1 MPQKANTFLIRDTE
15 LAQWFSIT
23 LEKLDKIV
31 DIFDADPNDDWDLV
45 EGVDYQFVNKKDKVR
60 LFSFEGALKI
70 ASYIDQHEKRGILYR
85 FREFFTKHDQKIRR
99 SLARKLIFNELADSG
114 EIKVYQGV
122 AMIHKQSLRRILK
135 TNGAKLNQTFNNL
148 KLHES
153 SSLKVDDEELAKV
166 IKNTKTEVR
175 PLKIGVDFYE
185 DEKREFWFSESGV
198 VRISKSMSE
207 TLTNKSRQEMCK
219 TIAMEFPL
227 AFKEIQENLD
237 DDTKQKIEI
246 EKAKKRAKT
255 RDKNT
260 CQVTGQKPDRNNK
273 FNLAVHHLYSAQKY
287 PHLATLDLNL
297 VTIKEEIHQEFHGN
311 LGGFHQPCTIEDF
324 IEFLHVYYPEHQGNL
339 ALKLQKTKKKLE
351 KLAK

>member
-1 MPQKANTFLIRDTE
+1 MPRKKEIFTIREAELI
-15 LAQWFSIT
+15 QWLSISH
-23 LEKLDKIV
+23 KRLDEIV
-31 DIFDADPNDDWDLV
+31 SFFDADPNDDWDLV
-45 EGVDYQFVNKKDKVR
+45 EGDDYQFVNKEKKLR
-60 LFSFEGALKI
+60 NFSPKGAFKI
-70 ASYIDQHEKRGILYR
+70 ASYIEKNEKRGIFYR
-85 FREFFTKHDQKIRR
+85 FKEFFTKHDQKIRR
-99 SLARKLIFNELADSG
+99 SLARKLIFAELTESG

-122 AMIHKQSLRRILK
+122 AMIHKQSLRRILE
-135 TNGAKLNQTFNNL
+135 TNGTKLNKTVNHLQQRTDKPL
-148 KLHES
+148 
-153 SSLKVDDEELAKV
+153 EL
-166 IKNTKTEVR
+166 
-175 PLKIGVDFYE
+175 GVDFYE
-185 DEKREFWFSESGV
+185 DEKREFWFSESGIV
-198 VRISKSMSE
+198 MISKSMSE

-324 IEFLHVYYPEHQGNL
+324 IEFLHVYYPEHHGNL

>member
-1 MPQKANTFLIRDTE
+1 MPRKKEIFTIREAELI
-15 LAQWFSIT
+15 QWLSISH
-23 LEKLDKIV
+23 KRLDEIV
-31 DIFDADPNDDWDLV
+31 SFFDADPNDDWDLV
-45 EGVDYQFVNKKDKVR
+45 EGDDYQFVNKEKKLR
-60 LFSFEGALKI
+60 NFSPKGAFKI
-70 ASYIDQHEKRGILYR
+70 ASYIEKNEKRGIFYK
-85 FREFFTKHDQKIRR
+85 FKEFFTKHDQKIRR
-99 SLARKLIFNELADSG
+99 SLARKSIFAELTDSG
-114 EIKVYQGV
+114 EIQVYQGV
-122 AMIHKQSLRRILK
+122 AMIHKQSLRRILE
-135 TNGAKLNQTFNNL
+135 TNGSKLNKTVNHLQQRTDKPL
-148 KLHES
+148 
-153 SSLKVDDEELAKV
+153 EL
-166 IKNTKTEVR
+166 
-175 PLKIGVDFYE
+175 GVDFYE
-185 DEKREFWFSESGV
+185 DEKREFWFSESGIV
-198 VRISKSMSE
+198 MISKSMSE

-273 FNLAVHHLYSAQKY
+273 FNLAVHHLYSLQKY

-324 IEFLHVYYPEHQGNL
+324 IEFLHVYYPEHHGNL

>member
-1 MPQKANTFLIRDTE
+1 MPRKKEIFTIREAELI
-15 LAQWFSIT
+15 QWLSISH
-23 LEKLDKIV
+23 KRLDEIV
-31 DIFDADPNDDWDLV
+31 SFFDADPNDDWDLV
-45 EGVDYQFVNKKDKVR
+45 EGDDYQFVNKEKKLR
-60 LFSFEGALKI
+60 NFSPKGAFKI
-70 ASYIDQHEKRGILYR
+70 ASYIEKNEKRGIFYK
-85 FREFFTKHDQKIRR
+85 FKEFFTKHDQKIRR
-99 SLARKLIFNELADSG
+99 SLARKSIFAELTDSG
-114 EIKVYQGV
+114 EIQVYQGV
-122 AMIHKQSLRRILK
+122 AMIHKQSLRRILE
-135 TNGAKLNQTFNNL
+135 TNGAKLNKTVNHLQQRTDKPL
-148 KLHES
+148 
-153 SSLKVDDEELAKV
+153 EL
-166 IKNTKTEVR
+166 
-175 PLKIGVDFYE
+175 GVDFYE

-219 TIAMEFPL
+219 MIEIEFPR
-227 AFKEIQENLD
+227 AFKEIQEHLD

-260 CQVTGQKPDRNNK
+260 CQVTGQKPDKDVK

-324 IEFLHVYYPEHQGNL
+324 IEFLHVYYPEHHGNL

>member
-1 MPQKANTFLIRDTE
+1 MPRKKEIFTIREAELI
-15 LAQWFSIT
+15 QWLSISH
-23 LEKLDKIV
+23 KRLDEIV
-31 DIFDADPNDDWDLV
+31 SFFDADPNDDWDLV
-45 EGVDYQFVNKKDKVR
+45 EGDDYQFVNKEKKLR
-60 LFSFEGALKI
+60 NFSPKGAFKI
-70 ASYIDQHEKRGILYR
+70 ASYIEKNEKRGIFYK

-99 SLARKLIFNELADSG
+99 SLARKLIFAELIDSG
-114 EIKVYQGV
+114 EIQVYQGV
-122 AMIHKQSLRRILK
+122 AMIHKQSLRRILE
-135 TNGAKLNQTFNNL
+135 TNGAKLNKTVNHLQQRTDKPL
-148 KLHES
+148 
-153 SSLKVDDEELAKV
+153 EL
-166 IKNTKTEVR
+166 
-175 PLKIGVDFYE
+175 GVDFYE
-185 DEKREFWFSESGV
+185 DEKREFWFSESGIV
-198 VRISKSMSE
+198 MISKSMSE

-260 CQVTGQKPDRNNK
+260 CQVTGQKPDKDVK

>member
-1 MPQKANTFLIRDTE
+1 MPRKKEIFTIREAELI
-15 LAQWFSIT
+15 QWLSISH
-23 LEKLDKIV
+23 KRLDEIV
-31 DIFDADPNDDWDLV
+31 SFFDADPNDDWDLV
-45 EGVDYQFVNKKDKVR
+45 EGDDYQFVNKEKKLR
-60 LFSFEGALKI
+60 NFSPKGAFKI
-70 ASYIDQHEKRGILYR
+70 ASYIEKNEKRGIFYK
-85 FREFFTKHDQKIRR
+85 FKEFFTKHDQKIRR
-99 SLARKLIFNELADSG
+99 SLARKLIFAELIDSG
-114 EIKVYQGV
+114 EIQVYQGV
-122 AMIHKQSLRRILK
+122 AMIHKQSLRRILE
-135 TNGAKLNQTFNNL
+135 TNGAKLNKTVNHLQQRTDKPL
-148 KLHES
+148 
-153 SSLKVDDEELAKV
+153 EL
-166 IKNTKTEVR
+166 
-175 PLKIGVDFYE
+175 GVDFYE
-185 DEKREFWFSESGV
+185 DEKREFWFSESGIV
-198 VRISKSMSE
+198 MISKSMSE

-273 FNLAVHHLYSAQKY
+273 FNLAVHHLYSLQKY

-324 IEFLHVYYPEHQGNL
+324 IEFLHVYYPEHHGNL

>member
-1 MPQKANTFLIRDTE
+1 MPRKKEIFTIREAELI
-15 LAQWFSIT
+15 QWLSISH
-23 LEKLDKIV
+23 KRLDEIV
-31 DIFDADPNDDWDLV
+31 SFFDADPNDDWDLV
-45 EGVDYQFVNKKDKVR
+45 EGDDYQFVNKEKKLR
-60 LFSFEGALKI
+60 NFSPKGAFKI
-70 ASYIDQHEKRGILYR
+70 ASYIEKNEKRGIFYK
-85 FREFFTKHDQKIRR
+85 FKEFFTKHDQKIRR
-99 SLARKLIFNELADSG
+99 SLARKLIFAELIDSG
-114 EIKVYQGV
+114 EIQVYQGV
-122 AMIHKQSLRRILK
+122 AMIHKQSLRRILE
-135 TNGAKLNQTFNNL
+135 TNGAKLNKTVNHLQQRTDKPL
-148 KLHES
+148 
-153 SSLKVDDEELAKV
+153 EL
-166 IKNTKTEVR
+166 
-175 PLKIGVDFYE
+175 GVDFYE
-185 DEKREFWFSESGV
+185 DEKREFWFSESGIV
-198 VRISKSMSE
+198 MISKSMSE

-260 CQVTGQKPDRNNK
+260 CQVTGQKPDKDVK

>member
-1 MPQKANTFLIRDTE
+1 MPRKKEIFTIREAELI
-15 LAQWFSIT
+15 QWLSISH
-23 LEKLDKIV
+23 KRLDEIV
-31 DIFDADPNDDWDLV
+31 SFFDADPNDDWDLV
-45 EGVDYQFVNKKDKVR
+45 EGDDYQFVNKEKKIR
-60 LFSFEGALKI
+60 NFSPKGAFKI
-70 ASYIDQHEKRGILYR
+70 ASYIEKNEKRGIFYK
-85 FREFFTKHDQKIRR
+85 FKEFFTKHDQKIRR
-99 SLARKLIFNELADSG
+99 SLARKLIFAELIDSG
-114 EIKVYQGV
+114 EIQVYQGV
-122 AMIHKQSLRRILK
+122 AMIHKQSLRRILE
-135 TNGAKLNQTFNNL
+135 TNGAKLNKTVNHLQQRTDKPL
-148 KLHES
+148 
-153 SSLKVDDEELAKV
+153 EL
-166 IKNTKTEVR
+166 
-175 PLKIGVDFYE
+175 GVDFYE
-185 DEKREFWFSESGV
+185 DEKREFWFSESGIV
-198 VRISKSMSE
+198 MISKSMSE

-260 CQVTGQKPDRNNK
+260 CQVTGQKPDKDVK
-273 FNLAVHHLYSAQKY
+273 FNLAVHHLYSVQKY

-324 IEFLHVYYPEHQGNL
+324 IEFLHVYYPEHHGNL
-339 ALKLQKTKKKLE
+339 ALKLQKNKKKLE

>member
-1 MPQKANTFLIRDTE
+1 MPRKKENFPIREAELI
-15 LAQWFSIT
+15 QWLSISH
-23 LEKLDKIV
+23 KRLDEIV
-31 DIFDADPNDDWDLV
+31 SFFDADPNDDWDLV
-45 EGVDYQFVNKKDKVR
+45 EGDDYQFVNKEKKLR
-60 LFSFEGALKI
+60 NFSPKGAFKI
-70 ASYIDQHEKRGILYR
+70 ASYIEKNEKRGIFYK
-85 FREFFTKHDQKIRR
+85 FKEFFTKHDQKIRR
-99 SLARKLIFNELADSG
+99 SLARKSIFAELTDSG
-114 EIKVYQGV
+114 EIQVYQGV
-122 AMIHKQSLRRILK
+122 AMIHKQSLRRILE
-135 TNGAKLNQTFNNL
+135 TNGSKLNKTVNHLQQRTDKPL
-148 KLHES
+148 
-153 SSLKVDDEELAKV
+153 EL
-166 IKNTKTEVR
+166 
-175 PLKIGVDFYE
+175 GVDFYE
-185 DEKREFWFSESGV
+185 DEKREFWFSESGIV
-198 VRISKSMSE
+198 MISKSMSE

-219 TIAMEFPL
+219 MIEIEFPL

-324 IEFLHVYYPEHQGNL
+324 IEFLHVYYPEHHSNL

>member
-1 MPQKANTFLIRDTE
+1 MPRKKEIFTIREAELI
-15 LAQWFSIT
+15 QWLSISH
-23 LEKLDKIV
+23 KRLDEIV
-31 DIFDADPNDDWDLV
+31 SFFDADPNDDWDLV
-45 EGVDYQFVNKKDKVR
+45 EGDDYQFVNKEKKLR
-60 LFSFEGALKI
+60 NFSPKGAFKI
-70 ASYIDQHEKRGILYR
+70 ASYIEKNEKRGIFYK

-99 SLARKLIFNELADSG
+99 SLARKLIFAELIDSG
-114 EIKVYQGV
+114 EIQVYQGV
-122 AMIHKQSLRRILK
+122 AMIHKQSLRRILE
-135 TNGAKLNQTFNNL
+135 TNGAKLNKTVNHLQQRTDKPL
-148 KLHES
+148 
-153 SSLKVDDEELAKV
+153 EL
-166 IKNTKTEVR
+166 
-175 PLKIGVDFYE
+175 GVDFYE
-185 DEKREFWFSESGV
+185 DEKREFWFSESGIV
-198 VRISKSMSE
+198 MISKSMSE

-260 CQVTGQKPDRNNK
+260 CQVTGQKPDK
-273 FNLAVHHLYSAQKY
+273 DVQFNLAVHHLYSVQKY

-311 LGGFHQPCTIEDF
+311 LGGFHQPCSIEDF
-324 IEFLHVYYPEHQGNL
+324 IEFLHVYYPEHHGNL

>member
-60 LFSFEGALKI
+60 VFSFEGALKI

-135 TNGAKLNQTFNNL
+135 TNGTKLNKTVNHLQQRTDKPL
-148 KLHES
+148 
-153 SSLKVDDEELAKV
+153 EL
-166 IKNTKTEVR
+166 
-175 PLKIGVDFYE
+175 GVDFYE
-185 DEKREFWFSESGV
+185 DEKREFWFSETGV

-219 TIAMEFPL
+219 MIEIEFPL

-260 CQVTGQKPDRNNK
+260 CQVTGQKPDRHNK
-273 FNLAVHHLYSAQKY
+273 FNLAVHHLYSVQKY

-324 IEFLHVYYPEHQGNL
+324 IEFLHVYYPEHHGNL

>member
-1 MPQKANTFLIRDTE
+1 MPRKKEIFTIREAELI
-15 LAQWFSIT
+15 QWLSISH
-23 LEKLDKIV
+23 KRLDEIV
-31 DIFDADPNDDWDLV
+31 SFFDADPNDDWDLV
-45 EGVDYQFVNKKDKVR
+45 EGDDYQFVNKEKKLR
-60 LFSFEGALKI
+60 NFSPKGAFKI
-70 ASYIDQHEKRGILYR
+70 ASYIEKNEKRGIFYK
-85 FREFFTKHDQKIRR
+85 FKEFFTKHDQKIRR
-99 SLARKLIFNELADSG
+99 SLARKSIFAELTDSG
-114 EIKVYQGV
+114 EIQVYQGV
-122 AMIHKQSLRRILK
+122 AMIHKQSLRRILE
-135 TNGAKLNQTFNNL
+135 TNGAKLNKTVNHLQQRTDKPL
-148 KLHES
+148 
-153 SSLKVDDEELAKV
+153 EL
-166 IKNTKTEVR
+166 
-175 PLKIGVDFYE
+175 GVDFYE
-185 DEKREFWFSESGV
+185 DEKREFWFSESGIV
-198 VRISKSMSE
+198 MISKSMSE

-260 CQVTGQKPDRNNK
+260 CQVTGQKPDKDVK

-324 IEFLHVYYPEHQGNL
+324 IEFLHVYYPEHHGNL

>member
-60 LFSFEGALKI
+60 VFSFEGALKI

-219 TIAMEFPL
+219 MIEIEFPL

-246 EKAKKRAKT
+246 T
-255 RDKNT
+255 
-260 CQVTGQKPDRNNK
+260 
-273 FNLAVHHLYSAQKY
+273 F
-287 PHLATLDLNL
+287 
-297 VTIKEEIHQEFHGN
+297 TIPNIMV
-311 LGGFHQPCTIEDF
+311 I
-324 IEFLHVYYPEHQGNL
+324 
-339 ALKLQKTKKKLE
+339 
-351 KLAK
+351 

>member
-1 MPQKANTFLIRDTE
+1 MPRKKENFPIREAELI
-15 LAQWFSIT
+15 QWLSISH
-23 LEKLDKIV
+23 KRLDEIV
-31 DIFDADPNDDWDLV
+31 SFFDADPNDDWDLV
-45 EGVDYQFVNKKDKVR
+45 EGDDYQFVNKEKKLR
-60 LFSFEGALKI
+60 NFSPKGAFKI
-70 ASYIDQHEKRGILYR
+70 ASYIEKNEKRGIFYK
-85 FREFFTKHDQKIRR
+85 FKEFFTKHDQKIRR
-99 SLARKLIFNELADSG
+99 SLARKSIFAELTDSG
-114 EIKVYQGV
+114 EIQVYQGV
-122 AMIHKQSLRRILK
+122 AMIHKQSLRRILE
-135 TNGAKLNQTFNNL
+135 TNGSKLNKTVNHLQQRTDKPL
-148 KLHES
+148 
-153 SSLKVDDEELAKV
+153 EL
-166 IKNTKTEVR
+166 
-175 PLKIGVDFYE
+175 GVDFYE
-185 DEKREFWFSESGV
+185 DEKREFWFSESGIV
-198 VRISKSMSE
+198 MISKSMSE

-219 TIAMEFPL
+219 MIAMEFPL
-227 AFKEIQENLD
+227 AFKEIQEHLD

-324 IEFLHVYYPEHQGNL
+324 IEFLHVYYPEHHGNL